1 MIEVTRERK
10 LQFHLAQM
18 KDVIEMQAIYEAVA
32 SGTEA
37 REACGAVIGGKF
49 NLTPLVR
56 QGVGE
61 NVNVSH

>member
-1 MIEVTRERK
+1 MNKDRK
-10 LQFHLAQM
+10 LQAYLLQL
-18 KDVIEMQAIYEAVA
+18 KDVVEMQAIYEAVA

-37 REACGAVIGGKF
+37 REACEAVIGGQF